1 MKKEIVSWFEKQHLS
16 VREYQPVLI
25 EQIEEKISFEPVVL
39 AACPSSGKTIMSIA
53 YLSLYLKKHTR
64 HRVLI
69 LTHGTK
75 VLRSQ
80 YHQEMQKLKLDFNYH
95 IVEKF
100 AEYSKGQQVV
110 ITLPQ
115 TVCNK
120 DIGHFDLIIVDEAH
134 QFYFADTVQNIL
146 KRSKCKKQLL
156 LTGTPSEFI
165 LRKYNVIA
173 ISVGELMEYN
183 VIEDLRVEICS
194 STYSFSSENYNK
206 DLDLNNNTNFL
217 KQDTESTLNEMLKN
231 ILQYLKLEKSKNW
244 KDAFDVLDKTMIV
257 CRRRHQAKQVQ
268 DYLTNKNIT
277 AALSISKTDDL
288 SEEIENFKE
297 DINCKVLI
305 VVGRG
310 ILGFNYPELVNV
322 IDMTCSQNINRIFQ
336 LMARVLQ
343 LYGNGP
349 GKVLLDQLIA
359 MGAIFETETT
369 LTDALEAEH
378 TLGLD

>member
-1 MKKEIVSWFEKQHLS
+1 
-16 VREYQPVLI
+16 
-25 EQIEEKISFEPVVL
+25 
-39 AACPSSGKTIMSIA
+39 
-53 YLSLYLKKHTR
+53 
-64 HRVLI
+64 
-69 LTHGTK
+69 
-75 VLRSQ
+75 
-80 YHQEMQKLKLDFNYH
+80 
-95 IVEKF
+95 
-100 AEYSKGQQVV
+100 
-110 ITLPQ
+110 
-115 TVCNK
+115 
-120 DIGHFDLIIVDEAH
+120 
-134 QFYFADTVQNIL
+134 
-146 KRSKCKKQLL
+146 
-156 LTGTPSEFI
+156 
-165 LRKYNVIA
+165 
-173 ISVGELMEYN
+173 
-183 VIEDLRVEICS
+183 
-194 STYSFSSENYNK
+194 
-206 DLDLNNNTNFL
+206 
-217 KQDTESTLNEMLKN
+217 
-231 ILQYLKLEKSKNW
+231 
-244 KDAFDVLDKTMIV
+244 MIV